1 MSQGL
6 VAGGRDAGALSV
18 AQCQNC
24 GTPLA
29 GPFCSECGQREHSRI
44 ISLGALLKEAV
55 EDFWHVDSRL
65 WRSLRALV
73 VKPGFLTVEFL
84 AGRRAR

>member
-1 MSQGL
+1 MRS
-6 VAGGRDAGALSV
+6 ARAL
-18 AQCQNC
+18 AHH
-24 GTPLA
+24 LA
-29 GPFCSECGQREHSRI
+29 R
-44 ISLGALLKEAV
+44 ALLKEAV